1 MHIFFEISRKFFNNS
16 IRGNIRCG
24 SSESSETLNGGQ
36 FTFLTQLV
44 KPNYL
49 LIMKSQFSK
58 KGYFVL
64 LKFWFF
70 FTIHQVVNFM
80 STDTDRVVN
89 FAPSFHQFWSLPFQI
104 GVSLYLLHQQVKC
117 ILIFIWEWSL
127 QINLYHSVTLYLRLV
142 FLSWL
147 AWALLFFWYPSTDG
161 WQRRFRN

>member
-24 SSESSETLNGGQ
+24 SSESSETLNGDQ
-36 FTFLTQLV
+36 FTFLTQLI
-44 KPNYL
+44 KQNYL

-70 FTIHQVVNFM
+70 FNTHQVVNFM

-117 ILIFIWEWSL
+117 ILIFIWEW
-127 QINLYHSVTLYLRLV
+127 N
-142 FLSWL
+142 
-147 AWALLFFWYPSTDG
+147 FF
-161 WQRRFRN
+161 QRKS

>member
-49 LIMKSQFSK
+49 LIMKSQFSN

-64 LKFWFF
+64 LKF
-70 FTIHQVVNFM
+70 
-80 STDTDRVVN
+80 
-89 FAPSFHQFWSLPFQI
+89 
-104 GVSLYLLHQQVKC
+104 
-117 ILIFIWEWSL
+117 
-127 QINLYHSVTLYLRLV
+127 
-142 FLSWL
+142 
-147 AWALLFFWYPSTDG
+147 
-161 WQRRFRN
+161 